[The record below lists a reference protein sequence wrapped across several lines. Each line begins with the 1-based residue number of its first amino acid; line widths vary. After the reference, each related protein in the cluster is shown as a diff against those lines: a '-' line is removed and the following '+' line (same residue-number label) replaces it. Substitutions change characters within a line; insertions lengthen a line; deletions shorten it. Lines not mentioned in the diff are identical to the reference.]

1 MVFRRDTKVDAFQ
14 RQISA
19 LRQQL
24 GTSDEADQPLDDRS
38 YDASAVDE
46 PTESADS
53 TERAYSP
60 TSAASTPRQRD
71 TYSFDMP
78 DAASRENA
86 VVATAPEMPALPIP
100 IGDGTTSVVADD
112 TVWNGDLQSNGSIH
126 IHGRAMGTISTKQD
140 VFVADGAE
148 VEALINAN
156 SVLVAGVVRGTIRC
170 ITRFEALP
178 QGRIASDIFAPTVVV
193 HEGAIITGQ
202 FRMDAVTDEAPVAKP
217 APALV
222 QRRAARGG

>member
-24 GTSDEADQPLDDRS
+24 GSGEEEERSLESSS
-38 YDASAVDE
+38 YDELPVEPSAESTAQPERTYTEISAPAPDHPDRGYDFGEVSSPSHEDQVVASA
-46 PTESADS
+46 
-53 TERAYSP
+53 
-60 TSAASTPRQRD
+60 
-71 TYSFDMP
+71 
-78 DAASRENA
+78 
-86 VVATAPEMPALPIP
+86 PEIPALPTP
-100 IGDGTTSVVADD
+100 VGDGTTSVVAHD
-112 TVWNGDLQSNGSIH
+112 TVWNGELQSSGSIH
-126 IHGRAMGTISTKQD
+126 IHGRAVGSISTKED
-140 VFVADGAE
+140 VFIAEGAD
-148 VEALINAN
+148 VEASIHAN

-170 ITRFEALP
+170 LARFEALP
-178 QGRIASDIFAPTVVV
+178 QGRIASDIHAPTVVV

-202 FRMDAVTDEAPVAKP
+202 FRMEAGAGEPPVDKP